1 MNLSEIRFP
10 RQLEADGTAEAIRS
24 VLMARTV
31 KLWPGGELV
40 VARIAMDDPL
50 KKVLRM
56 ARLKGRI
63 QYGFETISDRL
74 ADESK
79 GIENVRGRGGAP
91 YGDRVSRLL
100 LFSND
105 GAERFYRHIE
115 SLLQAHALRLLGCLL
130 DIDGIA
136 LGNVLTGKEIR
147 IKLLMAE
154 HKDAVSEILRTM
166 VAGRKS
172 DPSVGDAIRKAA
184 VKPLPSPFGGGSGG
198 ID

>member
-1 MNLSEIRFP
+1 MNLSDIRFP
-10 RQLEADGTAEAIRS
+10 RQLEADGTAEAVRR

-31 KLWPGGELV
+31 KLWPGGDLD
-40 VARIAMDDPL
+40 VARITMDDPL
-50 KKVLRM
+50 QKALRL
-56 ARLKGRI
+56 ARLQGRI
-63 QYGFETISDRL
+63 QYGFETVSNKL

-79 GIENVRGRGGAP
+79 GIENIRGRGAS

-115 SLLQAHALRLLGCLL
+115 SLLQAHAPRLLGCLL

-136 LGNVLTGKEIR
+136 FGRALTGKETR

-154 HKDAVSEILRTM
+154 HKDAVCL
-166 VAGRKS
+166 
-172 DPSVGDAIRKAA
+172 
-184 VKPLPSPFGGGSGG
+184 
-198 ID
+198 

>member
-1 MNLSEIRFP
+1 MNLSDIRFP
-10 RQLEADGTAEAIRS
+10 RQLEADDTAEAIRKA
-24 VLMARTV
+24 LMARTV
-31 KLWPGGELV
+31 KLWPGGDLD
-40 VARIAMDDPL
+40 VARITMDDPL

-56 ARLKGRI
+56 ARLKGQI
-63 QYGFETISDRL
+63 QYGFETVFNRL
-74 ADESK
+74 AGERK
-79 GIENVRGRGGAP
+79 GIEHVRGRGGVH

-115 SLLQAHALRLLGCLL
+115 SLLQAHTPRLLGCLL

-136 LGNVLTGKEIR
+136 LGNALTGKEIR

-166 VAGRKS
+166 VAGGNISPSAS
-172 DPSVGDAIRKAA
+172 DTIQKAV
-184 VKPLPSPFGGGSGG
+184 VKPLPM
-198 ID
+198 D